1 MSDTYHVIR
10 AYQASTSSPLIV
22 RKGDVLS
29 AGDKTSEWPG
39 WIWCTD
45 PSGKSGWVPEKYV
58 RRAERRCTMLRD
70 YDATELTV
78 EPGEEVTILGRESGW
93 GWCVNQQG
101 LRGWIPLNHIEGHE

>member
-1 MSDTYHVIR
+1 MSQSCRVIR
-10 AYQASTSSPLIV
+10 ACQASTSDPLIV

-29 AGDKTSEWPG
+29 AGDRTSEWPG

-45 PSGKSGWVPEKYV
+45 PSGKSGWVPEIYV
-58 RRAERRCTMLRD
+58 RRAEHCCAMLRD

-101 LRGWIPLNHIEGHE
+101 QKGWVPLDNLA